1 MTSPMVLLV
10 EDERG
15 LSLTLGDRLRAEGHR
30 VVLAETLRDAARALD
45 RDDFDLV
52 ILDRMLPDGDG
63 LDLCRQLR
71 ERGSATPVL
80 MLTAR
85 NAVSDRVTGLRAG
98 SDDYLVKP
106 FDTVELLA
114 RVEALLRR
122 TGWLESGSGG
132 RYRFGDVV
140 IDIPAAECRVGGV
153 PVALSARL
161 FRLLCFFIEH
171 RGEMLSRDRLLNEVW
186 GYDSSPSTRTVDVHV
201 AWLRRRIEADPSNP
215 VHIVTVHG
223 LGYKFVG

>member
-30 VVLAETLRDAARALD
+30 VMLAETLRNAAQALD
-45 RDDFDLV
+45 KDDFDLV

-63 LDLCRQLR
+63 LDLCRRLR
-71 ERGSATPVL
+71 ERGSAMPVL

-85 NAVSDRVTGLRAG
+85 GAVPDRVTGLRAG
-98 SDDYLVKP
+98 ADDYLVKP
-106 FDTVELLA
+106 FDTGELLA
-114 RVEALLRR
+114 RVDALLRR
-122 TGWLESGSGG
+122 TGWSETGAGG
-132 RYRFGDVV
+132 RHRFGEVELDV
-140 IDIPAAECRVGGV
+140 PAAECRVRGQ
-153 PVALSARL
+153 PVVLSARL

-186 GYDSSPSTRTVDVHV
+186 GYDSNPSTRTVDVHV
-201 AWLRRRIEADPSNP
+201 AWLRSRIEADPANP
-215 VHIVTVHG
+215 VHIVTAHG

>member
-30 VVLAETLRDAARALD
+30 VVLAETLHDAGRALV

-63 LDLCRQLR
+63 LDLCRHLR
-71 ERGSATPVL
+71 ERGSSAPVL

-85 NAVSDRVTGLRAG
+85 DAVTDRVIGLRAG
-98 SDDYLVKP
+98 ADDYLVKP
-106 FDTVELLA
+106 FDTGELLA

-122 TGWLESGSGG
+122 TGWTEAGAGG
-132 RYRFGDVV
+132 HYRFGDVELDV
-140 IDIPAAECRVGGV
+140 PAAECRVRGE
-153 PVALSARL
+153 PVTLSARL

-171 RGEMLSRDRLLNEVW
+171 RGEMVSRDRLLNEVW
-186 GYDSSPSTRTVDVHV
+186 GYDSSPTTRTVDVHV
-201 AWLRRRIEADPSNP
+201 AWLRRRIEADPANP

>member
-30 VVLAETLRDAARALD
+30 VALAGTLRDAARVLD
-45 RDDFDLV
+45 QDDFDLV

-63 LDLCRQLR
+63 LDLCRRLR
-71 ERGSATPVL
+71 ERGTATPVL

-85 NAVSDRVTGLRAG
+85 GAVPDRVSGLRAG
-98 SDDYLVKP
+98 ADDYLVKP
-106 FDTVELLA
+106 FDTAELLA

-122 TGWLESGSGG
+122 TGWTGTGAGG
-132 RYRFGDVV
+132 RYRFGEVELDV
-140 IDIPAAECRVGGV
+140 PAAECRVRGE

-186 GYDSSPSTRTVDVHV
+186 GYDSNPSTRTVDVHV
-201 AWLRRRIEADPSNP
+201 AWLRRRIEADPAHP
-215 VHIVTVHG
+215 VHIVTAHG